1 MSINNLTNQIKPELL
16 APAGNI
22 QSFYAVLNA
31 GADAVYMAGNRFG
44 ARAFADN
51 FSDEELISCIHYA
64 HLYNKKIYL
73 TVNTLIRNDEK
84 DELLAFLKPLYK
96 AGLDGVIVQDL
107 GVFSIL
113 HSTFPNLALHAS
125 TQLSVTGKGAASLLK
140 EMGVSRIVPARE
152 LSLDEVLEIKKATG
166 VSIECFIHGAMC
178 YCYSGSCLFSSVLG
192 GRSGN
197 RGMCAQ
203 PCRLPYSLGDKK
215 ECYPLSLKDM
225 CTIDILE
232 ELIKAGIDSFK
243 IEGRMKKPEYAAGV
257 TAIYRKYIDLFFEKG
272 SIIVEQKDRKTLNDL
287 YIRSEKLDGYY
298 HRYNGPE
305 MVTIGS
311 PSYNG
316 ADDETLK
323 DIRDKYIGEGNTK
336 KLPRIPIRFSASF
349 ITGEKA
355 VLSAYNDEYKSEV
368 TGDIVQAAES
378 HPITKEDILK
388 SLKKLGNT
396 VFSIPEGSD
405 DIKIYLSPDAYYSL
419 KELNE
424 LRRRAVEALE
434 NEILLNFGYLE
445 NNPWDT
451 FSDNVKDNK
460 SAVRICKEYGKSTD
474 GAEHDKAADNKLNIY
489 VTSME
494 QLKALGDYYDIIG
507 RIYVTEK
514 MLVCDN
520 NIFESVDKD
529 IPVYAALPYI
539 RRSNSLYFRNYIK
552 GFLEECTIKGI
563 LVRNLEDLD
572 YFSKIKNAGIDFD
585 IISDSCLYA
594 WNDESV
600 LALSEKCDEIGLPLE
615 LSGGAH
621 INLCRNNPG
630 IRFEKLIYGRYPL
643 MQSANCIF
651 KTDMRCQKKNKEK
664 CNFIYLKDRTGASI
678 PVLADCLHCHNTIY
692 NPVPLSVYKL
702 DGKKGSNMSLRL
714 DLTDENANK
723 VYEVM
728 DFYRSLLKGE
738 EVSKPDWTYTNGFE
752 KKSTQ

>member
-1 MSINNLTNQIKPELL
+1 MSFDNLTNKIKPELL

-51 FSDEELISCIHYA
+51 FSDEELISCIRYA

-84 DELLAFLKPLYK
+84 DELLSFLKPLYK

-152 LSLDEVLEIKKATG
+152 LSLDEVLEIKSTG
-166 VSIECFIHGAMC
+166 VSVECFIHGAMC

-203 PCRLPYSLGDKK
+203 PCRLPYSLGEKK

-272 SIIVEQKDRKTLNDL
+272 SITVEQKDRKTLNDL
-287 YIRSEKLDGYY
+287 YIRSKVLDGYY

-305 MVTIGS
+305 MVTIVS

-323 DIRDKYIGEGNTK
+323 DIREKYIGEGNTK
-336 KLPRIPIRFSASF
+336 KLPRIPIRFSAFF

-355 VLSAYNDEYKSEV
+355 SISVFNDEHRVEV
-368 TGDIVQAAES
+368 TGDIVQAAKR
-378 HPITKEDILK
+378 HPITEEDILK
-388 SLKKLGNT
+388 SFKKLGNT
-396 VFSIPEGSD
+396 IFSITDGTD
-405 DIKIYLSPDAYYSL
+405 DTEINLSPDAYYSL

-434 NEILLNFGYLE
+434 NEILLSFGYFE
-445 NNPWDT
+445 NDIQDT
-451 FSDNVKDNK
+451 SSDNLNENKKAAFLNKDYGEAND
-460 SAVRICKEYGKSTD
+460 SAQ
-474 GAEHDKAADNKLNIY
+474 HDKATDNKLNIY
-489 VTSME
+489 VTSTE
-494 QLKALGDYYDIIG
+494 QLKALGSFDDIIG

-514 MLVCDN
+514 MLVCDKDV
-520 NIFESVDKD
+520 FGSVDKD
-529 IPVYAALPYI
+529 IPVFAALPYI
-539 RRSNSLYFRNYIK
+539 RRSNSLYYRNYIV
-552 GFLEECTIKGI
+552 GCLEESTINGI

-572 YFSKIKNAGIDFD
+572 YFSRIKKAGIDFD
-585 IISDSCLYA
+585 IISDSSLYA

-600 LALSEKCDEIGLPLE
+600 LVLSKKCDEIGLPLE
-615 LSGGAH
+615 LSGGTH
-621 INLCRNNPG
+621 INLCRNNPD
-630 IRFEKLIYGRYPL
+630 IRFEKMIFGRYPL

-664 CNFIYLKDRTGASI
+664 CNFTYLKDRTGASI

-692 NPVPLSVYKL
+692 NPVPLSVFKL
-702 DGKKGSNMSLRL
+702 DDKKESNMSLRL